1 MPYNSWNNTWTPGY
15 SYSTPYTPYPW
26 NNYQLQPAQIQQQQ
40 PQQMQGQQVQQQQVQ
55 QMPIQNGGF
64 ISVQNLEMARNW
76 PVAPGNSVTFKDES
90 APYIYT
96 KTMGYNQLEAPRFEK
111 YRLVKEEL
119 AEEIVQNVAQNAV
132 QSAATSAN
140 DAGMAIVDDLRGQL
154 DVLRQDVDKIKAE
167 MSKASEGVSERSTRG
182 RKKEVESDE

>member
-1 MPYNSWNNTWTPGY
+1 MPYNSWNNYQPGY
-15 SYSTPYTPYPW
+15 MPYPY
-26 NNYQLQPAQIQQQQ
+26 NQYQVQNPIQNQYQP
-40 PQQMQGQQVQQQQVQ
+40 MQGQQIQQGQQTQ

-64 ISVQNLEMARNW
+64 IPVPNIETARNW

-90 APYIYT
+90 APFVYT

-119 AEEIVQNVAQNAV
+119 AEETMQNVAQNAA
-132 QSAATSAN
+132 QSVATSNA
-140 DAGMAIVDDLRGQL
+140 DAGMALFDDLRGQI
-154 DVLRQDVDKIKAE
+154 DVLRQDVDKIKGELSAR
-167 MSKASEGVSERSTRG
+167 SEGVFERSTRG

>member
-1 MPYNSWNNTWTPGY
+1 MPYNTWTPGY
-15 SYSTPYTPYPW
+15 ICTTATPYQW
-26 NNYQLQPAQIQQQQ
+26 NNYQVPPTHLQQAQPQPMQSQQIQQQI
-40 PQQMQGQQVQQQQVQ
+40 Q
-55 QMPIQNGGF
+55 QMPIQNSGF
-64 ISVQNLEMARNW
+64 ISVPNIDTARNW

-119 AEEIVQNVAQNAV
+119 AEEIAQNVAQNTV
-132 QSAATSAN
+132 QSAAMSSN
-140 DAGMAIVDDLRGQL
+140 DAEMAIIDDLRGQF
-154 DVLRQDVDKIKAE
+154 DVLRQDVDKLKAE
-167 MSKASEGVSERSTRG
+167 ISWPSDGVSERSTRG